1 MTGCI
6 IYCGNDYNLTPEDEI
21 RHMNIQFYKR
31 GVEGKYDGNGLT
43 MGRNV
48 YVNSKYNDNT
58 EFHENYHIYQISKL
72 GFSTF
77 YGLIVGDYIKYIS
90 VAGIDGIN
98 HPERSLEYDAYHGKD
113 THIMMIK
120 P

>member
-1 MTGCI
+1 VNARKG
-6 IYCGNDYNLTPEDEI
+6 YEPTPPSL
-21 RHMNIQFYKR
+21 H
-31 GVEGKYDGNGLT
+31 
-43 MGRNV
+43 
-48 YVNSKYNDNT
+48 
-58 EFHENYHIYQISKL
+58 
-72 GFSTF
+72 FSPF
-77 YGLIVGDYIKYIS
+77 IPHRGLIVGDYIKYIS